1 MAHFYKIF
9 IILITLSIFITV
21 QDNDDVKKVKTI
33 QVYENGQTIDNNV
46 NSGKYSYRL
55 KQIDIDGTF
64 EYSDV
69 VEIDLGSPE
78 EFSL

>member
-1 MAHFYKIF
+1 MAHFYKLF

-21 QDNDDVKKVKTI
+21 HDNDDVKKVKTI

-55 KQIDIDGTF
+55 KQIDIDGAF